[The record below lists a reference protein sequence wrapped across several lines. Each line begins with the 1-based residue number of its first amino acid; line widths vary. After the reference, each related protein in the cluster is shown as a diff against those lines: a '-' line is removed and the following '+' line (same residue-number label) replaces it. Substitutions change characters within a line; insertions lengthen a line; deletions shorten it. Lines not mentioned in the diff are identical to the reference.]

1 MTKALTMNR
10 LISLLLYMLALQPQ
24 LITILQAKL
33 IGLILRIIGFRK
45 NYIHKNLKIVFQEA
59 KADKRFV
66 KKIYQHFGLLLME
79 IIKLTN
85 PKHFKILNKIEGK
98 EELAS
103 VIKQALKRNKGL
115 CILTGHIGNWEIAGA
130 LMASE
135 SIGVR
140 TQTIVKEMKS
150 KVGNHLLYKIRFPNG
165 VETILRKDNAVR
177 KVLKALKNN
186 EIVVFVLDQ
195 SVSRSEGV
203 FTDFFARPACTMP
216 NLATIVKR
224 TSSPVLPVAVVRSK
238 DLKSF
243 RAETLPI
250 IDYVRQDNSIEELK
264 ANCTNYNKA
273 LEQLIMLAP
282 EQWIWMHNRWRSKP
296 AEELGIRN

>member
-1 MTKALTMNR
+1 MKSLVNILFYIISALPSSVA
-10 LISLLLYMLALQPQ
+10 IAYG
-24 LITILQAKL
+24 KL
-33 IGLILRIIGFRK
+33 IGLLLRITGFRK

-59 KADKRFV
+59 TADKRFV

-98 EELAS
+98 EKLAS

-150 KVGNHLLYKIRFPNG
+150 TIGNHLLYKIRFPNG

-203 FTDFFARPACTMP
+203 FADFFARPACTMP
-216 NLATIVKR
+216 NLATVVKR
-224 TSSPVLPVAVVRSK
+224 TGSLVLPVAVVRNK
-238 DLKSF
+238 DFKSF

-250 IDYVRQDNSIEELK
+250 INYVKRENPKDELVI
-264 ANCTNYNKA
+264 NCESYNKA

-296 AEELGIRN
+296 PGN